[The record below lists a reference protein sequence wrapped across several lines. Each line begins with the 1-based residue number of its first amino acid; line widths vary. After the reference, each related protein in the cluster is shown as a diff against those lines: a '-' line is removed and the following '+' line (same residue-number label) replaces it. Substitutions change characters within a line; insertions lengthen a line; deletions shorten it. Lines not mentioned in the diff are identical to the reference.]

1 MKFNGTSSIGFMGC
15 GNMAQAIIKGL
26 IDNKVIPAQKIFVSN
41 RSAGKPIKLRDI
53 YGVNICSNNE
63 ELVEKSQVV
72 VLAMKPQDLLTAI
85 DPLGGIFLE
94 KQIVI
99 SLAAGVKLTTLK
111 KHLPLCRWI
120 RLMPNTPTLIGQGL
134 VGYYTDNDLADS
146 YLGTL
151 VEDLFKPLGQCVNM
165 KDEDQFEAFMV
176 ACSSGVGFVYELM
189 IYWQQWMIEHGFD
202 DDIAKNLT
210 LETFNGA
217 TLLAKHSASL
227 DLEELQN
234 RVASKKGVTEAG
246 LLSMRDSELET
257 GLRVAFEKAAL
268 RNQEMSKLLK

>member
-1 MKFNGTSSIGFMGC
+1 MIFSGTNSIGFMGC
-15 GNMAQAIIKGL
+15 GNMAHAVIKGL
-26 IDNKVIPAQKIFVSN
+26 IDNKVLPAQKIFISN
-41 RSAGKPIKLRDI
+41 RSAGKPIKLRDM
-53 YGVNICSNNE
+53 YGVNIAKNNE

-72 VLAMKPQDLLTAI
+72 VLAMKPQDLLAAI

-99 SLAAGVKLTTLK
+99 SLAAGVKLNTLK
-111 KHLPLCRWI
+111 KYLPLCRWI

-134 VGYYTDNDLADS
+134 VGYLTDKDHPDS
-146 YLGTL
+146 YLETL
-151 VEDLFKPLGQCVNM
+151 VEDLFKPLGQCVNL
-165 KDEDQFEAFMV
+165 KDEEQFEAFMV

-189 IYWQQWMIEHGFD
+189 IYWQDWLIEHGFD
-202 DDIAKNLT
+202 EDVAKNLT
-210 LETFNGA
+210 LETFQGA
-217 TLLAKHSASL
+217 TQLAKHSGQINF
-227 DLEELQN
+227 EELQT

-246 LLSMRDSELET
+246 LLSMRDSELER